1 MNSAG
6 VLDEPYLT
14 KRFKEAAGVMNIIGI
29 SDNQFTFDVIND
41 KTTRLSY
48 CVRGCVCNCARME
61 VRAFVSAYMHI
72 CMHACVHAEHAFVLE
87 QLL

>member
-29 SDNQFTFDVIND
+29 LDNQFTFDVIND

-48 CVRGCVCNCARME
+48 CVRGCICVRVCQCILIVFPIKAT
-61 VRAFVSAYMHI
+61 
-72 CMHACVHAEHAFVLE
+72 
-87 QLL
+87 